1 MVLFNTIFGSMAYSV
16 ICDAQRETSLL
27 VRYLITD
34 TPACFILK
42 LETAYKKLP
51 NALLY
56 KM

>member
-1 MVLFNTIFGSMAYSV
+1 MVLFNNIFGSMSYSV
-16 ICDAQRETSLL
+16 ICDAQRETSLF

-34 TPACFILK
+34 NPACFISK

-51 NALLY
+51 DALLY